1 MEQCREVV
9 EGLAYHHDLRERER
23 EEREERKQK
32 ETLYL
37 EQRHMEQ
44 CGEVV
49 EG

>member
-9 EGLAYHHDLRERER
+9 EGLAYHHDLRER
-23 EEREERKQK
+23 EREERKQK